1 MRHNPQ
7 NDGFKPLLFLRFFKK
22 IKFFFLQIN
31 IILKDKNNCLKIK
44 NYYFNIFP
52 IEKKL
57 QPLFQTPT
65 PLNTS

>member
-1 MRHNPQ
+1 
-7 NDGFKPLLFLRFFKK
+7 
-22 IKFFFLQIN
+22 
-31 IILKDKNNCLKIK
+31 LKDKNNCLKIK

-65 PLNTS
+65 PLNGRKLGVALPFFRSPFFFFPARMHV

>member
-1 MRHNPQ
+1 
-7 NDGFKPLLFLRFFKK
+7 
-22 IKFFFLQIN
+22 
-31 IILKDKNNCLKIK
+31 LKDKNNCLKIK

-65 PLNTS
+65 PLNGRKLGVALPFF